1 MPEDTDSLKSAA
13 LFVGGMVVPVAGA
26 LLLHDVLALYLS
38 GPELVSLVAIGFGA
52 VSWLFLTVV
61 DPEDLA
67 FLSVSL
73 VLPWVVVLVTVG
85 LVLATGV
92 HPGVRYL
99 MGEIGELV
107 SFGASFMIAG
117 LAALVVRRR
126 TERLA
131 NQVGWMPSS
140 RRLAL
145 VLSGVLVVLLLGGA
159 GMATV
164 SASTA
169 TIASV
174 DSGVVDHRAAGLN
187 VTVDGQPA
195 EYRLTVVAPNGDSYT
210 RRVSPTGSTRRT
222 TTVAVPFYRL
232 GSPQAGTYRVEV
244 RAITGVLVDAETYTI
259 ETPPRLSVLDVKTV
273 GPGESLAFDL
283 PANATIYRPSPGP
296 TDPETRVAV
305 ILTNTGDVAGEFD
318 VVVHL
323 KPGLVDGREIFVR
336 PGQTGANVI
345 AIDDQH
351 VDRLREE
358 ENGTVTVE
366 VSYEDTTVTRTVELP
381 PAE

>member
-1 MPEDTDSLKSAA
+1 MRSAA
-13 LFVGGMVVPVAGA
+13 LFVAGMLVPVAAA
-26 LLLHDVLALYLS
+26 LLFHDVLALYVS
-38 GPELVSLVAIGFGA
+38 GTAFASLVAVAFGA
-52 VSWLFLTVV
+52 LAWLFLTVV
-61 DPEDLA
+61 EPDDQT
-67 FLSVSL
+67 FLGVSL
-73 VLPWVVVLVTVG
+73 VMPWVVVLGTVG
-85 LVLATGV
+85 VVIATGMN
-92 HPGVRYL
+92 PGWRYL
-99 MGEIGELV
+99 IGQIGEV
-107 SFGASFMIAG
+107 VAFGAAFMIAG
-117 LAALVVRRR
+117 LAALLVSRR

-131 NQVGWMPSS
+131 NRVGWMPSS

-145 VLSGVLVVLLLGGA
+145 GLSGVLVVLLLGGA

-187 VTVDGQPA
+187 VTVDGQPT

-210 RRVSPTGSTRRT
+210 RRVSPTGSTESA

-273 GPGESLAFDL
+273 GPGEPLAFDL

-305 ILTNTGDVAGEFD
+305 ILTNTGAVAGEFD

-323 KPGLVDGREIFVR
+323 EPGLVDGREIFVR

-345 AIDDQH
+345 AIEDEY
-351 VDRLREE
+351 VERLREE
-358 ENGTVTVE
+358 ENGTVTIE
-366 VSYEDTTVTRTVELP
+366 VRYEGTTVTRTVDLP